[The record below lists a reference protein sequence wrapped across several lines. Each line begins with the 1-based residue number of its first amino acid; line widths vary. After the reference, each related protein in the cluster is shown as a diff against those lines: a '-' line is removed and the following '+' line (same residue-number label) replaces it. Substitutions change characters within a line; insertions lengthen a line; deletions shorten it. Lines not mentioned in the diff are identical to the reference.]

1 VRQTRA
7 HFGYPFAPFVEPFS
21 WSFYWLFVNLWHL

>member
-7 HFGYPFAPFVEPFS
+7 HFGYPFALSVEPNS
-21 WSFYWLFVNLWHL
+21 WSFYWLNVNL